1 MATWKEILN
10 LSKNNKPSNQY
21 QAAAPKGVTYTN
33 GRHGGIDVVLKN
45 DNVPSFSSGTV
56 VRTRTG
62 NTGFGNYVVV
72 KDNRGFYNYY
82 AHLNS
87 ISVKEG
93 QQVNEGDIL
102 GIQGQTGQ
110 ATGKHLHLE
119 IRSDMDD
126 PTSTMNP
133 SKYYSE
139 NPKLFY
145 EENEARKSRMAVKD
159 LKNNV
164 SEIGTTISNL
174 PETLQGW
181 SLGALLRLGFI
192 GVGVFCIYV
201 AVTKGLFGGSGE

>member
-1 MATWKEILN
+1 MATWKEILS
-10 LSKNNKPSNQY
+10 LSKDNKPSNQY
-21 QAAAPKGVTYTN
+21 KAAAPKGVTYST
-33 GRHGGIDVVLKN
+33 GSHGGVDVVLKN

-62 NTGFGNYVVV
+62 NKGFGNYVVV

-93 QQVNEGDIL
+93 QKVNEGDIL
-102 GIQGQTGQ
+102 GIQGETGQ

-119 IRSDMDD
+119 IRSDMND

-133 SKYYSE
+133 STYFSE

-145 EENEARKSRMAVKD
+145 AENEALYERKAFKD
-159 LKNNV
+159 LKNSV
-164 SEIGTTISNL
+164 SEIGNTIVNL
-174 PETLQGW
+174 PETAGKW
-181 SLGALLRLGFI
+181 TLGALLRLGFI
-192 GVGVFCIYV
+192 VAGGFCIYV